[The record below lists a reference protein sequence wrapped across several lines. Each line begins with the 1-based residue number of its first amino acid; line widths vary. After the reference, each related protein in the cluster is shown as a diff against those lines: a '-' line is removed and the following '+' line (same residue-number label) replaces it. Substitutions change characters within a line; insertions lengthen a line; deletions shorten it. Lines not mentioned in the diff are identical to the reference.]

1 MKVQKDIYHYS
12 FIYYDE
18 QFNDFNLNK
27 YSIALI
33 NNLTSDINC
42 EKFIFD
48 FNDKNTYQDFISQIN
63 ADKLNMIVTYDFFP
77 TGIDDRRCICTLYL
91 GDKRYLQH
99 KTINK

>member
-27 YSIALI
+27 YSVALI

-48 FNDKNTYQDFISQIN
+48 FNDKNTYLEFITLIN
-63 ADKLNMIVTYDFFP
+63 VDKLNMIVTYDFQP
-77 TGIDDRRCICTLYL
+77 SGYNGRMCICTLYL